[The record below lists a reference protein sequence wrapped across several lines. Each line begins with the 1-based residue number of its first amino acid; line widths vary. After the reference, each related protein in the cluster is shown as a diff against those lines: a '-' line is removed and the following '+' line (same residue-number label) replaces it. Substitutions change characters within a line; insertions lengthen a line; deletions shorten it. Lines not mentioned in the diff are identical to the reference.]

1 MKVSVKLPLRPGVK
15 YYTLGGKPVQIYF
28 TKAGGDYPIH
38 GAVFNHEILEW
49 VMISFT
55 PQGRL
60 SITGRSEL
68 DIAFEEWTPEDKE
81 LVWCWN
87 NEDRF
92 VRELKFYDAK
102 NHCVFRNL
110 DGDRGGKKY
119 DNYAPFEYEYPEW
132 AKEAYEELKN
142 GKGERNED

>member
-1 MKVSVKLPLRPGVK
+1 MKIPVKLPIQAGK
-15 YYTLGGKPVQIYF
+15 NYYTKSGTKIRIYA
-28 TKAGGDYPIH
+28 TDAGWPYPIH
-38 GAVFNHEILEW
+38 GAVWEDEDEKWKIRIW
-49 VMISFT
+49 
-55 PQGRL
+55 
-60 SITGRSEL
+60 EL
-68 DIAFEEWTPEDKE
+68 DGTTFDEGDFSMDIVYEDWAPEDKE

-142 GKGERNED
+142 GEG